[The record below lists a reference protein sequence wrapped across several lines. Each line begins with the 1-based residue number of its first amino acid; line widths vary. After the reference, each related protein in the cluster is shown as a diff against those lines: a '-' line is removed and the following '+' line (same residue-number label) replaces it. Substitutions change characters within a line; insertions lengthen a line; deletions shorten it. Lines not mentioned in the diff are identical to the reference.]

1 MNGLFKKNKNQTAKL
16 FLVLMLT
23 FSMVTGSAFASSN
36 PSNMIQGNAADGET
50 TFSEGQ
56 LIISV
61 EAPKGYSIQSTD
73 SAIGNQMSV
82 LEAAGL
88 NVVDSLL
95 DSSTQV
101 DGRMTTQSVDE
112 TLKADIINNMG
123 YVYLVEYNEKDYA
136 SMEKAQASVK
146 AELKAKGL
154 SVRYVEPNYTM
165 YAFAMNPSQE
175 WHYNMIKAPQ
185 AWTVTNGSSNV
196 KIAVLDTGIDNNHQ
210 NLQNFVDMSL
220 AKSFVGGTTMD
231 VQKHGTHVAGT
242 IASYGDVSGVMQNA
256 SLVPVKVLGDDG
268 SGSTYGIQQGILYA
282 ASIKADVI
290 NMSLGGGG
298 YSQGMDEACQT
309 ATNAGVVVI
318 AAAGNSG
325 TSTIS
330 YPAAYSSVIAVGA
343 VDQNKRRA
351 SFSQYGTG
359 LSVMAPGTDIYSTV
373 PNNLY
378 DSYSGTSMATP
389 HVVGVAG
396 LIRSVNKD
404 LTAVQVRSIL
414 TSTAVN
420 AGTANEYG
428 FGIVDAYAAVKAAGG
443 QIVDPPTEYATKTSV
458 TTNKEI
464 YKRGDSITTTVKVLD
479 QDGSPVANAN
489 VAITITR
496 PNGTSFTT
504 NKVTNASGIATNVTA
519 SSTSTA
525 LGTFTIKAETTLEGY
540 TSSAASKTIQFTR
553 YGY

>member
-36 PSNMIQGNAADGET
+36 PSNMVQGNATDGET
-50 TFSEGQ
+50 AFSEGQ

-112 TLKADIINNMG
+112 TLKA
-123 YVYLVEYNEKDYA
+123 
-136 SMEKAQASVK
+136 
-146 AELKAKGL
+146 ELKAKGL
-154 SVRYVEPNYTM
+154 SVRYIEPNYTM

-231 VQKHGTHVAGT
+231 VQKHGTQFAGT
-242 IASYGDVSGVMQNA
+242 IASYGDVSGVMQNT

-282 ASIKADVI
+282 SSIKADVI

-378 DSYSGTSMATP
+378 DAYSGTSMATP
-389 HVVGVAG
+389 HVVGVSG
-396 LIRSVNKD
+396 LIRSVNKG
-404 LTAVQVRSIL
+404 LTAVLVRSIL

-496 PNGTSFTT
+496 PNGTTFTT

>member
-23 FSMVTGSAFASSN
+23 FSMMTGSVFATNN
-36 PSNMIQGNAADGET
+36 PSNMLQGNDKNE
-50 TFSEGQ
+50 FSEGQ

-73 SAIGNQMSV
+73 STIDNQMSV

-88 NVVDSLL
+88 NVVDSLI
-95 DSSTQV
+95 DSSTEV
-101 DGRMTTQSVDE
+101 DGRMTASSVDE

-123 YVYLVEYNEKDYA
+123 YVYLVEYNEKNYA
-136 SMEKAQASVK
+136 SMAKAQASVK
-146 AELKAKGL
+146 AALKTKGL

-165 YAFAMNPSQE
+165 HAFTMNPSQE

-242 IASYGDVSGVMQNA
+242 IASYGNVSGVMQNA

-282 ASIKADVI
+282 ASINADVI

-309 ATNAGVVVI
+309 ATDAGVVVI

-325 TSTIS
+325 TSSIS

-343 VDQNKRRA
+343 VDQNRKRA

-404 LTAVQVRSIL
+404 LTAVQVRNIL

-443 QIVDPPTEYATKTSV
+443 QIVDPPTEYATTTSV

-464 YKRGDSITTTVKVLD
+464 YKRGDSITTTVKVID
-479 QDGSPVANAN
+479 QDGAPLANAN
-489 VAITITR
+489 VLITFTR
-496 PNGTSFTT
+496 PNGTTFTT
-504 NKVTNASGIATNVTA
+504 TKVTNTSGIATNVTA

-540 TSSAASKTIQFTR
+540 TPSSATKTIKFTR